1 MFENLKYLY
10 EKGLIAAA
18 GLDRAVGLG
27 WITQEQKTEIIGE
40 G

>member
-10 EKGLIAAA
+10 EKGLLSAAE
-18 GLDRAVGLG
+18 LDRAVGLG
-27 WITQEQKTEIIGE
+27 WISQEQKQKIIE